1 MSSLNSQITNIKCD
15 ITKKSLIEEELPTEV
30 VNKINEKYDNNE
42 AWRIYSKRRFSL
54 S

>member
-42 AWRIYSKRRFSL
+42 SL
-54 S
+54 ENL